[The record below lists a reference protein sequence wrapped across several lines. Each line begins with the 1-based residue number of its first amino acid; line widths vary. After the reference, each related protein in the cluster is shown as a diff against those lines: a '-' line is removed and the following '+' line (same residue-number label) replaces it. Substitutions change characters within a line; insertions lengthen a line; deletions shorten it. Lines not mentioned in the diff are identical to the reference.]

1 MACVILTSSG
11 RMTAQTATQ
20 AVGVR
25 GAVTD
30 SSSGVLPGV
39 AVTALLGRETLGTT
53 VTDARG
59 EFSFERLPAARVTLQ
74 FQLSGFEN
82 STLSVAVPETG
93 QPLRVAHRMEMLAV
107 AETVTVH
114 GEPPLPPPP
123 PRPTLVPVPEHDQMS
138 VCGPA
143 RAEAP
148 VPSFGTIRSRRT
160 DDSKV
165 MFGAGDEVLI
175 DGGSATGLAAGQNF
189 IVRRRYPTALRQ
201 ARNIVVMGEHSSG
214 LVQIVEV
221 GEQWSTGV
229 VVYACDEMMRGD
241 YLAAFEPEPARP
253 ADPAGAPAF
262 DDAARILFADAGQ
275 PVGVT
280 GRMMVVDRG
289 SRQDMRIGQRLT
301 LFRRSRFGDG
311 RPLVIGDAVV
321 VAVRG
326 HSATILVQRAADAIF
341 FGENGDLAAPHKPLR
356 IAGN

>member
-1 MACVILTSSG
+1 
-11 RMTAQTATQ
+11 
-20 AVGVR
+20 
-25 GAVTD
+25 
-30 SSSGVLPGV
+30 
-39 AVTALLGRETLGTT
+39 
-53 VTDARG
+53 
-59 EFSFERLPAARVTLQ
+59 
-74 FQLSGFEN
+74 
-82 STLSVAVPETG
+82 
-93 QPLRVAHRMEMLAV
+93 
-107 AETVTVH
+107 
-114 GEPPLPPPP
+114 
-123 PRPTLVPVPEHDQMS
+123 
-138 VCGPA
+138 
-143 RAEAP
+143 
-148 VPSFGTIRSRRT
+148 
-160 DDSKV
+160 
-165 MFGAGDEVLI
+165 VLI

-289 SRQDMRIGQRLT
+289 ARHDMRIGQRLT

-326 HSATILVQRAADAIF
+326 YSATIFVERAADAIF